1 MGSVMSRELLK
12 RAATILHDH
21 FDGVAWVEPLL
32 DEIEAELAKPDEPVV
47 FENKKLKE
55 QREMLLSLVKN
66 YLKYEIFEL
75 QDQGFSKEEILDL
88 SILEPYF
95 KAIKAVEGEDYY
107 F

>member
-1 MGSVMSRELLK
+1 MSRELLK
-12 RAATILHDH
+12 RALESMRRTRSIPTGESIDTMRA
-21 FDGVAWVEPLL
+21 
-32 DEIEAELAKPDEPVV
+32 IEDELAKPDEPVA